1 MTIYDGD
8 KAIGSTV
15 VDADGT
21 WRYRPTE
28 SLADGKHS
36 LSTTVTDAA
45 GNTSAHSASTEFTV
59 DTSGAGVIVLETV
72 TDHVGTLQG
81 VLQPGQT
88 TDDKQPEIAG
98 RATANSLVK
107 IYANGALLASVTAG
121 TDGKWSVKVG

>member
-1 MTIYDGD
+1 DGD

-45 GNTSAHSASTEFTV
+45 GNTSERSPSIGFTV
-59 DTSGAGVIVLETV
+59 DTS
-72 TDHVGTLQG
+72 HV
-81 VLQPGQT
+81 
-88 TDDKQPEIAG
+88 EIAIDE
-98 RATANSLVK
+98 V
-107 IYANGALLASVTAG
+107 I
-121 TDGKWSVKVG
+121 DH